1 MGRGRMVAAGA
12 IFRRN
17 RLSSPGLRHPEQR
30 GRSALADPLR
40 MAFVMDPVESES
52 FAASTTLVLM
62 LEAQQRGHEV
72 LYVAPEDLG
81 VEVGRAVA
89 WATPILLHREGEG
102 GRVER
107 GEGRRVV
114 LDDEVQ
120 VAFQRQD
127 PPVDARYI
135 VATQILGTCQQTLV
149 LNRPTSV
156 LAYNEKLLA
165 LHFQD
170 LMPETTVSRSIP
182 DLLAFM
188 EAMGGEMIVKPLDG
202 KGGEGIFHLVA
213 GERNISSILEQ
224 STDFGRRWVM
234 AQRYLP
240 AIREGDKRILLMEGE
255 PIGAVLRVPA
265 DHEVRAN
272 FHAGGRA
279 AASKIDDRDR
289 EIIERIAPLLKDEG
303 LFFVGIDVIGG
314 RLTEINVTSPTG
326 VQEINALAGVHLEGQ
341 VIDRVEALLDDGVRQ
356 I

>member
-1 MGRGRMVAAGA
+1 
-12 IFRRN
+12 
-17 RLSSPGLRHPEQR
+17 
-30 GRSALADPLR
+30 

-52 FAASTTLVLM
+52 FTASTTLVLM
-62 LEAQQRGHEV
+62 LEAQRRGHEV
-72 LYVAPEDLG
+72 LYVAPSDLG
-81 VEVGRAVA
+81 VDSGRAAA
-89 WATPILLHREGEG
+89 WATPILLQREGQG

-107 GEGRRVV
+107 LEPRRVL
-114 LDDEVQ
+114 LDDEVD
-120 VAFQRQD
+120 VVFQRQD

-135 VATQILGTCQQTLV
+135 VPTQILETCARSLV

-165 LHFQD
+165 LHFRD
-170 LMPETTVSRSIP
+170 LMPESTVSRKIS

-188 EAMGGEMIVKPLDG
+188 DAMGGEMIVKPLDG

-213 GERNISSILEQ
+213 GERNLSSTLEQ
-224 STDFGRRWVM
+224 VTAFENRWVM

-240 AIREGDKRILLMEGE
+240 GIRQGDKRILLMEGE
-255 PIGAVLRVPA
+255 PLGAVLRVPA

-279 AASKIDDRDR
+279 AAAEIDSGDR
-289 EIIERIAPLLKDEG
+289 EIVHRLAPLLRGEG

-314 RLTEINVTSPTG
+314 LLTEINVTSPTG
-326 VQEINALAGVHLEGQ
+326 VQEINALNGVRLEERL
-341 VIDRVEALLDDGVRQ
+341 VDRVEALVGEGIRR